1 MFAPG
6 ASSREK
12 RTLKTLFAIFELE
25 YKVRALWRVKIEIVW
40 ISKDRHTYERIVSL
54 LVQEMATL
62 TKQSLCSSVQSSR
75 APTNQNKHEA
85 WRGRHYHEND
95 WLQKHICIK

>member
-25 YKVRALWRVKIEIVW
+25 YKVRALWRVKGKIVIVW

-54 LVQEMATL
+54 LGQEMATS
-62 TKQSLCSSVQSSR
+62 QRQ
-75 APTNQNKHEA
+75 H
-85 WRGRHYHEND
+85 
-95 WLQKHICIK
+95 

>member
-25 YKVRALWRVKIEIVW
+25 YKVRALWRVKGKIVIVW

-54 LVQEMATL
+54 LGQEMATS
-62 TKQSLCSSVQSSR
+62 QQ
-75 APTNQNKHEA
+75 QH
-85 WRGRHYHEND
+85 
-95 WLQKHICIK
+95 